1 MDNRRYPVVPCLIA
15 SGITLVTLWLL
26 GRGAVPQVTATL
38 VNNRYVA
45 PTGSDA
51 DNDCTDWA
59 VPCRTVQR
67 AVDMADAGDVIKVAQ
82 GTYTDIHEREGISQ
96 VVYLDKSVIL
106 LGGYTRANGF
116 AEPPDPDAHRT
127 ILDAQA
133 QGRVVVIDGA
143 GPTVE
148 GFDITGGA
156 GYFSGGGVKVEGST
170 GVTLRH
176 NRVFEN
182 SATGDGGGIFLN
194 RGSAEITGN
203 LIFSNTSTWSAGMR
217 IINNPVVSV
226 VANEIRGNVAQN
238 TGGGIDIDCCGGTTP
253 LISQNVV
260 MGNRAGA
267 GGGGLRV
274 SSTNARLVNNIVAG
288 NEAGGGDG
296 ILLEGW
302 DSNPVSVTLFHNTL
316 VGRGTSDEALR
327 AGPYVVAD
335 LVNNIIAAFAIGI
348 TNTAPTSSTVTAD
361 HTLFDGNGADYGDGV
376 TTAHDVPGPAA
387 FVSPATGD
395 FHITAESLAINAG
408 LDVEVRF
415 DIDNQLRKGVPD
427 IGADEYYPPS
437 FVHLPLVIAHLNG
450 DP

>member
-1 MDNRRYPVVPCLIA
+1 LA
-15 SGITLVTLWLL
+15 TLGLL

-51 DNDCTDWA
+51 DNDCTDWS

-67 AVDMADAGDVIKVAQ
+67 AVDVADAGDVVKVAQ
-82 GTYTDIHEREGISQ
+82 GTYTDLQEREGISQ
-96 VVYLDKSVIL
+96 VVHLAKSVTL
-106 LGGYTRANGF
+106 LGGYTTANGF

-127 ILDAQA
+127 TLDAQA
-133 QGRVVVIDGA
+133 QGRVVVITGA

-156 GYFSGGGVKVEGST
+156 GYYSGGGVMVEGGA
-170 GVTLRH
+170 GVILCH

-194 RGSAEITGN
+194 GGSAEIMGN
-203 LIFSNTSTWSAGMR
+203 LVFSNTSTWSAGMR

-226 VANEIRGNVAQN
+226 VANEIRGNIAQN

-253 LISQNVV
+253 LISQNLVI
-260 MGNRAGA
+260 GNHSGA

-288 NEAGGGDG
+288 NEANGGDG
-296 ILLEGW
+296 VLLEGW
-302 DSNPVSVTLFHNTL
+302 KSYPVSVTLVHNTL
-316 VGRGTSDEALR
+316 AGQGGGDEGIR
-327 AGPYVVAD
+327 AEAWVDVD
-335 LVNNIIAAFAIGI
+335 LVNNIIATFTTGV

-361 HTLFDGNGADYGDGV
+361 HNLFDGNGADYGDGV
-376 TTAHDVPGPAA
+376 TSAHDVPGPAG

-395 FHITAESLAINAG
+395 FHVTAESLAIDAG

-415 DIDNQLRKGVPD
+415 DIDNQPRKGVPD
-427 IGADEYYPPS
+427 IGADEYYPPII
-437 FVHLPLVIAHLNG
+437 VHLPLVLAHLSG
-450 DP
+450 GL